1 VTANLTA
8 AMSVLPVLVATAA
21 AGALGAVVRAA
32 LVARAP
38 RAGTAIVNVFGS
50 VGLALILI
58 AYGRGTFSVAVAVVL
73 GVGLSGSL
81 TTFSG
86 WMAVLA
92 DGFAR
97 RPVVTLLV
105 DLLLPI
111 AASVALTVAVFA
123 TL

>member
-1 VTANLTA
+1 MSALG
-8 AMSVLPVLVATAA
+8 SVLGVLIATSA

-32 LVARAP
+32 LVARTP
-38 RAGTAIVNVFGS
+38 RAGTAIVNVVGS
-50 VGLALILI
+50 AGLALILV
-58 AYGRGTFSVAVAVVL
+58 AYGRGTLSVAAAVVL

-92 DGFAR
+92 AGFAR

-105 DLLLPI
+105 DLLLPLTI
-111 AASVALTVAVFA
+111 SVALTVAVFA
-123 TL
+123 VLG